1 MSKEEIMK
9 TIEMIDEQLEKNK
22 EVIDAY
28 SRQTVSG
35 NSDVLTLCM
44 LSKNLMIAR
53 DAWKNMLW
61 YEYGIY
67 YM

>member
-28 SRQTVSG
+28 AGQTVPS

-53 DAWKNMLW
+53 DTWKNMLLH
-61 YEYGIY
+61 EYGIY